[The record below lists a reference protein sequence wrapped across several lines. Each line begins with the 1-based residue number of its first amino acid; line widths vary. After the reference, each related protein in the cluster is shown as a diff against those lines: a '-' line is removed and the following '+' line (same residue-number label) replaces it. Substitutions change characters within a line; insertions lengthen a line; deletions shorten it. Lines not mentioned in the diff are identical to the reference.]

1 MYIKR
6 LQLNS
11 FRNYSLLEL
20 ELGQD
25 ICIFVGKNAQGKT
38 NLLESCSLLSTAR
51 SHRTGRDKDMIML
64 GSEHARA
71 RVECVERDGVHTVDI
86 ILSRNEKKRISVN
99 GLPCS
104 RIGEMIGQVKT
115 VIFSPEDL
123 DIVKNGPAVRRRF
136 MDIDLS
142 QIMPVY
148 FYNISKYLKVLEQ
161 RNELLKAFS
170 CGRGDIA
177 SLEVFDQLLSQA
189 AMPVIEQRKLFVERL
204 SPVCRE
210 VHYSLSGNTEVLEAI
225 YIPGC
230 DALCQEDMLKAL
242 HDTRE
247 GDIRR
252 GLTYIG
258 PHKDDIALKLDGTD
272 LRFYGSQGQQ
282 RTAALSL
289 KLAQLELMKQD
300 IGENPVLLL
309 DDVMSELDPA
319 RQKHLLGYL
328 NGLQSIITTTHLL
341 PELAAVKGAR
351 VFNVSNGEVKPCRGA

>member
-1 MYIKR
+1 M
-6 LQLNS
+6 
-11 FRNYSLLEL
+11 
-20 ELGQD
+20 
-25 ICIFVGKNAQGKT
+25 
-38 NLLESCSLLSTAR
+38 
-51 SHRTGRDKDMIML
+51 
-64 GSEHARA
+64 
-71 RVECVERDGVHTVDI
+71 
-86 ILSRNEKKRISVN
+86 
-99 GLPCS
+99 
-104 RIGEMIGQVKT
+104 
-115 VIFSPEDL
+115 
-123 DIVKNGPAVRRRF
+123 
-136 MDIDLS
+136 
-142 QIMPVY
+142 
-148 FYNISKYLKVLEQ
+148 
-161 RNELLKAFS
+161 
-170 CGRGDIA
+170 
-177 SLEVFDQLLSQA
+177 
-189 AMPVIEQRKLFVERL
+189 
-204 SPVCRE
+204 
-210 VHYSLSGNTEVLEAI
+210 LEAI

-258 PHKDDIALKLDGTD
+258 PHKDDIALKLDGVD

-351 VFNVSNGEVKPCRGA
+351 VFNVSNGEVKPYRGV